1 MTVLDTE
8 GSKYEKLGQGNT
20 RSPCPEASGLLW
32 VPPGDPGILVSL
44 HGHTVLEKF
53 MLLTWTH
60 RKMT

>member
-8 GSKYEKLGQGNT
+8 GSKYEKLGQGNM

-32 VPPGDPGILVSL
+32 VSPGDPGILESL
-44 HGHTVLEKF
+44 HGQTVLEKF

-60 RKMT
+60 RKVT